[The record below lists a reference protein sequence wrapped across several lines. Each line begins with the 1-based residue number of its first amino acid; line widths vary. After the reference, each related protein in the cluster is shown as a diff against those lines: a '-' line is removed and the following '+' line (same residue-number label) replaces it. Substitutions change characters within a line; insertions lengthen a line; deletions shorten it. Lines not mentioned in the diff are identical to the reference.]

1 MMEQFQNINFDVE
14 FMQKS
19 DISSQ
24 MKRWVIYNHK

>member
-1 MMEQFQNINFDVE
+1 MEQFQNINFDVE

-24 MKRWVIYNHK
+24 MKIWVIYNHK